1 MLCPIKL
8 TKQLIKFHSITPF
21 HGGAIDFLA
30 NLLKEYSFD
39 VKINSYGKEGYLA
52 TNLYATFGKG
62 EPHICFLGHIDVVP
76 PGEGWDTDPFNAH
89 EKNGN
94 IYGRG
99 AVDMKSGVA
108 AIIASCI
115 NYCYNTPIV
124 KGKVSILI
132 TSDEE
137 GIAEFG
143 TKSVL
148 KDLVS
153 QGYKWDFCIVGE
165 PTCKNIIG
173 DTILIGRKGSMNC
186 ELTIHGKQGHV
197 AYFDIANNP
206 NTILIKIL
214 NELINTPIDKGSD
227 LFSASSFQVTSIDT
241 KNEITNVI
249 PAKTIAKFNIR
260 FNPIQEE
267 ETLLNFLNEK
277 IKKYSDNFE
286 LNSRIDSQSYFSKN
300 SPFIEMFATVIKQ
313 TLGVNPK
320 LLTDNAA
327 SDARFIAEHCPVI
340 EFGLKYEMAHQIN
353 EFVSIKDLQNIYT
366 VYYNALCKLLN

>member
-1 MLCPIKL
+1 
-8 TKQLIKFHSITPF
+8 
-21 HGGAIDFLA
+21 
-30 NLLKEYSFD
+30 
-39 VKINSYGKEGYLA
+39 
-52 TNLYATFGKG
+52 
-62 EPHICFLGHIDVVP
+62 
-76 PGEGWDTDPFNAH
+76 
-89 EKNGN
+89 
-94 IYGRG
+94 
-99 AVDMKSGVA
+99 
-108 AIIASCI
+108 
-115 NYCYNTPIV
+115 
-124 KGKVSILI
+124 
-132 TSDEE
+132 
-137 GIAEFG
+137 
-143 TKSVL
+143 
-148 KDLVS
+148 
-153 QGYKWDFCIVGE
+153 
-165 PTCKNIIG
+165 
-173 DTILIGRKGSMNC
+173 MNC

-267 ETLLNFLNEK
+267 ETLYFLNEK